1 MIRKTKFYIAR
12 IVPDQER
19 CIEVYTDLGAF
30 TRERDAYNRMMEPDT
45 SPEGR
50 QVNLWVRKAEF
61 KGCYTVSGKQAL
73 RHPELYHET
82 PWEKR
87 ADRPERQERPH
98 A

>member
-50 QVNLWVRKAEF
+50 QTNLWVRKDEF
-61 KGCYTVSGKQAL
+61 KGCYTVSGKHAL
-73 RHPELYHET
+73 RYPKLYRET
-82 PWEKR
+82 TWEKR
-87 ADRPERQERPH
+87 ADRPERQKRSH